1 MARPREFDESEVL
14 EKAMQVFWTHGYEA
28 SSLNDLTRAMGL
40 SKSSLYDT
48 FGSKHDLFLAAID
61 YYRDNVTGRVRSA
74 ADLDA
79 PARHVIKA
87 ILGRAVDRILAPDG
101 RRGCFLNNTAVEV
114 GMHDPEARA
123 RCQSG
128 MAVMEQTM
136 HKLVVRGQSE
146 GDISPAKSARALARF
161 MTSTVNGLMVIGK
174 ANPDR
179 EALFDIARTALKVL
193 D

>member
-179 EALFDIARTALKVL
+179 AVL
-193 D
+193 DDIVEIAVSAMD